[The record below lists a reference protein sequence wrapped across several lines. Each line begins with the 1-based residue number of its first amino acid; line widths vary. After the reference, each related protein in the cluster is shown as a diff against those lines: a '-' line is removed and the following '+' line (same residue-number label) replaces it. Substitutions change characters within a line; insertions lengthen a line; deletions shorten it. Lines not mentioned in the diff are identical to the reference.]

1 MDQKK
6 NNFEAFAKQL
16 IPSRDF
22 VDPETLRKAK
32 VWYKQF
38 AGQHAVSMNDHDLVE
53 IYSELN

>member
-1 MDQKK
+1 MEQK

-16 IPSRDF
+16 IPSRDT

-38 AGQHAVSMNDHDLVE
+38 AGAHAVTMNDRELVE